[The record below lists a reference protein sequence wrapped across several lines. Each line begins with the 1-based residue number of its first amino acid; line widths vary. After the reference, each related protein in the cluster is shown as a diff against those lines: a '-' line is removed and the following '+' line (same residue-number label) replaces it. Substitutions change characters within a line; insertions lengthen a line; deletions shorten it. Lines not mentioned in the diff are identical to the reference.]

1 MKSDKSTGLTRREYE
16 AAVKRG
22 EERRRTE
29 IRATAARYDRKEK
42 RLVLDLNN
50 GATLIV
56 PVRLL
61 QELDGAPERALLTVE
76 LGPRGAS
83 IHWEDLDVD
92 FGVHNLALGI
102 FGGRSWMSELGRK
115 GGKSTSK
122 AKQAAARANGAKG
135 GRPKNK
141 AA

>member
-22 EERRRTE
+22 DERRRTE

-56 PVRLL
+56 PVRLM
-61 QELDGAPERALLTVE
+61 QELAGAPERSLQKVE
-76 LGPRGAS
+76 LGPHGAS
-83 IHWEDLDVD
+83 LHWEDLDVD
-92 FGVHNLALGI
+92 FGVHNALGI

-122 AKQAAARANGAKG
+122 AKQAAARANGSKG
-135 GRPKNK
+135 GRPKK
-141 AA
+141 EAA

>member
-1 MKSDKSTGLTRREYE
+1 MKSDKSTGLTHRAYE

-22 EERRRTE
+22 EERKRMET
-29 IRATAARYDRKEK
+29 RATAARYDRKEK

-56 PVRLL
+56 PVRLM
-61 QELDGAPERALLTVE
+61 QELAGAPERSLQKVE

-83 IHWEDLDVD
+83 LHWEDLDVD

-122 AKQAAARANGAKG
+122 AKQAAARANGTKG
-135 GRPKNK
+135 GRPKK
-141 AA
+141 RAA